1 MLNTMLSKLS
11 SARMVRRV
19 ALPILKRFNPGNIRI
34 RHHYTGRRLL
44 LHSFRHKGYWFH
56 GRRREQATTEFFQQ
70 ALRPGDTVV
79 EVGGHIG
86 YLTMLFAELV
96 GRAGRV
102 VVFEPGRN
110 NLPYLRE
117 NVRGLPGV
125 EIVEQAVSDQDGVA
139 TFFEEQLTGQNNSL
153 LGDYE
158 RFSQNRQLAF
168 SNEAYERRDVT
179 TVRLDTFL
187 ERRAMQ
193 PDFVKIDI
201 EGAEFL
207 ALQGAMKMVREQ
219 RPILVVEVTCH
230 ADQVFQLLTSAGYL
244 LFTPEGKRFGH
255 GARLNENVCA
265 LHPEKHRE
273 RMPNWLPPMLDR
285 RSA

>member
-11 SARMVRRV
+11 SARVLRRV
-19 ALPILKRFNPGNIRI
+19 AMPILKRFNPGNIRI
-34 RHHYTGRRLL
+34 RHHYTGGRLL

-56 GRRREQATTEFFQQ
+56 GRRREQATMQFIQQ

-79 EVGGHIG
+79 ELGGHIG
-86 YLTMLFAELV
+86 YLTMLFAETV
-96 GRAGRV
+96 GPAGRV
-102 VVFEPGRN
+102 AVFEPGRN

-168 SNEAYERRDVT
+168 SNEAYHRREVT

-187 ERRAMQ
+187 EQRAMR
-193 PDFVKIDI
+193 PDLVKIDI

-219 RPILVVEVTCH
+219 RPILMIEVTCL
-230 ADQVFQLLTSAGYL
+230 ADKVFQLLASAGYL
-244 LFTPEGKRFGH
+244 LFTPEGKKLGDSK
-255 GARLNENVCA
+255 RLNDNVCA
-265 LHPEKHRE
+265 LHPEKHQE
-273 RMPNWLPPMLDR
+273 RLPKWLEQN
-285 RSA
+285 AHAA

>member
-1 MLNTMLSKLS
+1 
-11 SARMVRRV
+11 
-19 ALPILKRFNPGNIRI
+19 
-34 RHHYTGRRLL
+34 
-44 LHSFRHKGYWFH
+44 
-56 GRRREQATTEFFQQ
+56 
-70 ALRPGDTVV
+70 
-79 EVGGHIG
+79 
-86 YLTMLFAELV
+86 
-96 GRAGRV
+96 
-102 VVFEPGRN
+102 
-110 NLPYLRE
+110 
-117 NVRGLPGV
+117 
-125 EIVEQAVSDQDGVA
+125 DGVA
-139 TFFEEQLTGQNNSL
+139 TFLEEQLTGQNNSL

-193 PDFVKIDI
+193 PDFVKIHI

-207 ALQGAMKMVREQ
+207 ALQGAMKMLREQ

-255 GARLNENVCA
+255 GARLNENV
-265 LHPEKHRE
+265 
-273 RMPNWLPPMLDR
+273 
-285 RSA
+285 

>member
-11 SARMVRRV
+11 SARVLRRV
-19 ALPILKRFNPGNIRI
+19 ALPMLRRFNPGNIRI
-34 RHHYTGRRLL
+34 RHHYTGGRLL

-56 GRRREQATTEFFQQ
+56 GRRREQATMQFFQQ
-70 ALRPGDTVV
+70 VLRPGDTVV

-86 YLTMLFAELV
+86 YLTMLFAQLV
-96 GRAGRV
+96 GAAGRV
-102 VVFEPGRN
+102 VVFEPGGN
-110 NLPYLRE
+110 NLPYLHQ
-117 NVRGLPGV
+117 NVRELPGV
-125 EIVEQAVSDQDGVA
+125 EIVEQAVSDQDGIA

-153 LGDYE
+153 LADYE

-168 SNEAYERRDVT
+168 SNEAYQQRDVT

-187 ERRAMQ
+187 EQRAMR
-193 PDFVKIDI
+193 PDLVKIDI

-207 ALQGAMKMVREQ
+207 ALQGAIKMVREG
-219 RPILVVEVTCH
+219 RPILLIEVTCH
-230 ADQVFQLLTSAGYL
+230 ANRVFQTLTSAGYV
-244 LFTPEGKRFGH
+244 LFTPEGKRLGE
-255 GARLNENVCA
+255 GERLTGNVCA

-273 RMPNWLPPMLDR
+273 RMPNWLPLMLDR